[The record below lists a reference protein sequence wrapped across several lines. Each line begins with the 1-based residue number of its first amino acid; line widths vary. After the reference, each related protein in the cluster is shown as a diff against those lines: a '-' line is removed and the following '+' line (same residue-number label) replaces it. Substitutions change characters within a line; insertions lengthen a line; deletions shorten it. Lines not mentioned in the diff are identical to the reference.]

1 MHLNIG
7 CRMALFK
14 ATLEEIKRKVA
25 SLETV
30 EGIADLLEIKY
41 SSLKYYIHVIP
52 EKDKYLKFNIIKKF
66 GGERE
71 ISAPI
76 PPLRFI
82 QRKLNFVFQN
92 IFQLHYC
99 VHGFTKEKNI
109 LTNALSH
116 TKQKYV
122 LSVDLKD
129 FFPSINFGRVRGVFT
144 KYPFY
149 FNSTVATFLA
159 QICCN
164 NNQLPQGAPTSP
176 IISNFICARLDRQL
190 LNFAREQNCRYTRYA
205 DDLSFSTYL
214 SVVPPVLVKSNASTS
229 EQSNIK
235 LGKELKKIITSNG
248 FEINE
253 KKIRLRNNKQRQVV
267 TGLTTNRFP
276 NVNRKFIRQI
286 RAMLYAW
293 QKFGLEKAE
302 QEYFEH
308 YDKKHRNPEG
318 KRPSFHNIV
327 VGKINFIG
335 SIRGK
340 DDAIY
345 KKYCQKLRELNS
357 VAKMRVELKEVEKIP
372 LIITE
377 GMTDWKH
384 LKAAFRGLRRKGE
397 FPKLNLQFSEY
408 RGTMG
413 HDPLQICTTIK
424 QTEIHG
430 RKVIFIFDSDVESL
444 VRHINDYKGNP
455 RYWGNRVYSFC
466 IPTPKHRTLEPGVFI
481 ELYYTDAEIRTVDAN
496 GRRLYF
502 NREFNPSTGV
512 HLTDICTCKDKA
524 RLSDKRLRL
533 IDDNIIANG
542 KSMALSKGQFAD
554 NVLNETENFKNFNFD
569 EFKSIFNIIERIIE
583 KTKDHY

>member
-1 MHLNIG
+1 
-7 CRMALFK
+7 MALFK
-14 ATLEEIKRKVA
+14 ATLEEIKRKVV

-30 EGIADLLEIKY
+30 EDIADLLEIKY
-41 SSLKYYIHVIP
+41 PSLKYYIHVIP
-52 EKDKYLKFNIIKKF
+52 EKDKYSKFNIIKKF

-82 QRKLNFVFQN
+82 QRKLNFVFQT
-92 IFQLHYC
+92 IFQPHYC
-99 VHGFTKEKNI
+99 VHGFTKERNI

-122 LSVDLKD
+122 LNVDLKD
-129 FFPSINFGRVRGVFT
+129 FFPSINFGRVRGVFA

-214 SVVPPVLVKSNASTS
+214 LVLPPALVKSDTS
-229 EQSNIK
+229 QVAQNNIK
-235 LGKELKKIITSNG
+235 LGKELKKIIISNG

-276 NVNRKFIRQI
+276 NVTRKFIRQV
-286 RAMLYAW
+286 RAMLHAW

-302 QEYFEH
+302 QEFYAH
-308 YDKKHRNPEG
+308 YDRKHRNPDG
-318 KRPSFHNIV
+318 KKPSFHDVV

-340 DDAIY
+340 DDVIY
-345 KKYCQKLRELNS
+345 KKYCKKLKELNS
-357 VAKMRVELKEVEKIP
+357 KTKMKIELKENEKIP
-372 LIITE
+372 LLVTE
-377 GMTDWKH
+377 GISDWKH
-384 LKAAFRGLRRKGE
+384 LKAAFRNLKRNGY

-408 RGTMG
+408 RGSMG

-430 RKVIFIFDSDVESL
+430 RKVIFIFDSDVESII
-444 VRHINDYKGNP
+444 RHVTDYAGNP

-466 IPTPKHRTLEPGVFI
+466 IPTPKHRMSERGVFI
-481 ELYYTDAEIRTVDAN
+481 ELYYTDAEIKTTDSN
-496 GRRLYF
+496 GRRLFF
-502 NREFNPSTGV
+502 NKEFNPVTGI
-512 HLTDICTCKDKA
+512 HSSNICRCDMKHKSK
-524 RLSDKRLRL
+524 LSDTRLRL
-533 IDDNIIANG
+533 IDSYDIVNG
-542 KSMALSKGQFAD
+542 ASIALSKSQFAD
-554 NVLNETENFKNFNFD
+554 NVLNETENFRNFNFD
-569 EFKSIFNIIERIIE
+569 EFKSIFTIIE
-583 KTKDHY
+583 KIIEKAKDHY